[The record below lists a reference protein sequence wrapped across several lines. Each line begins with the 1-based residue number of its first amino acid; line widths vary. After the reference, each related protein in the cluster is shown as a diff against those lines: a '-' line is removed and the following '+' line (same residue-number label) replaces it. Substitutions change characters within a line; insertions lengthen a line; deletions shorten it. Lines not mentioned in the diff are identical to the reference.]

1 MLSKPFQEFVNRLI
15 KMSEKVFRAANIRML
30 LVKMGMQALP
40 TGRRFGLSDA
50 YIGCKL

>member
-1 MLSKPFQEFVNRLI
+1 
-15 KMSEKVFRAANIRML
+15 MSEKVLIAANARML

-40 TGRRFGLSDA
+40 TGRRLGLSNA